1 MRQWLGALIDYDEG
15 RGAAEMVLTLSR
27 HLECGGNHD
36 ATASA
41 LKVHRSTLRYRLQRI
56 REISGLDLGDPQ
68 TAFNL
73 QLASRPGRPSGG
85 AGRARLRIVVAAAEH
100 PATGTTSRGARR
112 PPWRR

>member
-1 MRQWLGALIDYDEG
+1 VRQWLGALIDYDEG

-27 HLECGGNHD
+27 YLECGGNYD

-73 QLASRPGRPSGG
+73 QLASR
-85 AGRARLRIVVAAAEH
+85 ARQTLAAVRGEH
-100 PATGTTSRGARR
+100 A
-112 PPWRR
+112 